1 MQLPEHPQVLAQ
13 EHDGTLTITLNR
25 PQVRNAM
32 SLTMID
38 QLLTLLSL
46 AEAEHG
52 LRAVVLQGAEGNFCA
67 GADIK
72 DMAAA
77 RALPVSE
84 SDDPVVKVN
93 ASFGRL
99 CSAYARTPLPV
110 ICLLEGAVMGGGFGL
125 ACVSDVTLASA
136 STTFALPET
145 SLGVVPAQIA
155 PFLVE
160 RLGFAQAKR
169 LALSGGRI
177 RAEEAHALGL
187 VHELYTGG
195 KALEQGLARAIERL
209 LLCAPEATRA
219 TKRLLWRAKREP
231 AESLIEYAAEV
242 FANALR
248 SAEGD
253 EGTRAF
259 SEKRPPSWAKREER
273 EEDEA

>member
-1 MQLPEHPQVLAQ
+1 MQLPEHPQVLSQ

-32 SLTMID
+32 SLAMID

-52 LRAVVLQGAEGNFCA
+52 LRAIVLQGAEGNFCA

-125 ACVSDVTLASA
+125 ACVSDVTLAAA
-136 STTFALPET
+136 STMFALPET

-169 LALSGGRI
+169 LAVTGGRI
-177 RAEEAHALGL
+177 GAEEALGLGL
-187 VHELYTGG
+187 VHEVASTREALDAALGRTLDKLY
-195 KALEQGLARAIERL
+195 A
-209 LLCAPEATRA
+209 
-219 TKRLLWRAKREP
+219 
-231 AESLIEYAAEV
+231 
-242 FANALR
+242 
-248 SAEGD
+248 
-253 EGTRAF
+253 
-259 SEKRPPSWAKREER
+259 
-273 EEDEA
+273 